1 MREFRGEKGGGMRY
15 VTQEEIDAAIKQTKT
30 DLFELVKEIGQEQVF
45 EIFDDY
51 SPEEDE
57 QPPSYLIESL
67 FGNLCF
73 LEIDKVNQLSLV
85 DDYIMGV
92 WKRYKSRLNFIV
104 DGSERKQGLQSKWLR
119 VKRAA
124 FERDGYKCQICG
136 SQKDLCGHHVKE
148 KALYPE
154 LAYEVSN
161 IITLCKH
168 CHAKQHPGKEKLIL
182 RKRGHSERE

>member
-1 MREFRGEKGGGMRY
+1 MNSGIRY
-15 VTQEEIDAAIKQTKT
+15 VTQDEVTAAVKQTKI
-30 DLFELVKEIGQEQVF
+30 DLFELAKEIGQNEFF
-45 EIFDDY
+45 EILDEY
-51 SPEEDE
+51 SPEEDD
-57 QPPSYLIESL
+57 QPPYILFESL
-67 FGNLCF
+67 FG
-73 LEIDKVNQLSLV
+73 EIAHDNFEQFILSGEYLL
-85 DDYIMGV
+85 GV
-92 WKRYKSRLNFIV
+92 WKRCKARLNLIM
-104 DGSERKQGLQSKWLR
+104 DGSPRKQGLQSKWLR

-148 KALYPE
+148 KAQYPE

-182 RKRGHSERE
+182 RKRGQHR

>member
-1 MREFRGEKGGGMRY
+1 MNSGIRY
-15 VTQEEIDAAIKQTKT
+15 VTQDEVTAAVKQTKI
-30 DLFELVKEIGQEQVF
+30 DLFELAKEIGQNEFF
-45 EIFDDY
+45 EIFDEY

-57 QPPSYLIESL
+57 ESPSYLIESL
-67 FGNLCF
+67 FGNLCY
-73 LEIDKVNQLSLV
+73 LELDKVNQLSLV

-92 WKRYKSRLNFIV
+92 WKRCTTRQNIILNIIV
-104 DGSERKQGLQSKWLR
+104 DGSPRKQGLQSKWLR

-148 KALYPE
+148 KAQYPE

-182 RKRGHSERE
+182 RKRGQQ

>member
-1 MREFRGEKGGGMRY
+1 VREFRGEKGGGMRY

-45 EIFDDY
+45 EIIDEY
-51 SPEEDE
+51 LPEEDD
-57 QPPSYLIESL
+57 QPPYILFESL
-67 FGNLCF
+67 FGK
-73 LEIDKVNQLSLV
+73 IDHDNFDQFILSEEYLL
-85 DDYIMGV
+85 GV
-92 WKRYKSRLNFIV
+92 WKRCKTRLNLII
-104 DGSERKQGLQSKWLR
+104 DGSQRKQGLQSKWLR

-148 KALYPE
+148 KAQYPE

-182 RKRGHSERE
+182 RKRGQQ